1 MATFKGFVGPSNVQR
16 SRNVDPEDSI
26 NLTLEAPDAGTPKVV
41 PYAYRRPRLKVWAR
55 LPSAPVRGLFYEDGR
70 MWAVSGNRFVEC
82 FASQNWTQRGTVA
95 VDANPATMASNGQSD
110 GQQLFVVSG
119 GAGYSYDVTTNVLTT
134 ITDPGFPTP
143 ALMGAF
149 LNSKFLVLKTSS
161 NQFNWSANLDA
172 EDWNALD
179 VARQSQSSDNVLSLI
194 VVHGQIWLFGSQNTS
209 VWYNPASG
217 NTTFAPIDS
226 ARIQQGIAASFAVTP
241 CDNTLYWLSQNID
254 GSRMVMRADGYNA
267 VRVSTH
273 AIETYL
279 SALSRVSDAIAWTY
293 QDEGHTFFLLYLPV
307 ADHTLVYDVSSQE
320 WTKWSIWDDVQGK
333 DFPYPGRCHV
343 YAFGKHLV
351 GDRQSGTIY
360 EQVIEAGSD
369 DLIVAGGL

>member
-1 MATFKGFVGPSNVQR
+1 MAKFRGFVGPSNVSR
-16 SRNVDPEDSI
+16 SRNVDPEDTI
-26 NLTLEAPDAGTPKVV
+26 NLILEAPDAGTPKVI

-70 MWAVSGNRFVEC
+70 MFAVSGNRFVEC

-95 VDANPATMASNGQSD
+95 VDQNPATISSNGQSD
-110 GQQLFVVSG
+110 GGQLFVTAG
-119 GAGYSYDVTTNVLTT
+119 GLGYIYDLTLNT
-134 ITDPGFPTP
+134 LTAIIDDAFPLP
-143 ALMGAF
+143 ALMGGF

-161 NQFNWSANLDA
+161 NQFNWSANLDG
-172 EDWNALD
+172 EDWNGLD
-179 VARQSQSSDNVLSLI
+179 VARVSQSSDNVLSMQI
-194 VVHGQIWLFGSQNTS
+194 IHGQIWLFGSQNTS
-209 VWYNPASG
+209 VWWNVASG

-307 ADHTLVYDVSSQE
+307 ADYTLVYDVASQM
-320 WTKWSIWDDVQGK
+320 WAKWAIWDPTLAK
-333 DFPYPGRCHV
+333 FFPYLGRCHV

-351 GDRQSGTIY
+351 GDRQSGAIY
-360 EQVIEAGSD
+360 EQVIEPGNDSFITA
-369 DLIVAGGL
+369 VGL